1 MTELELQ
8 LQEEVNRLNA
18 QLDGEGTRLIQ
29 CRAQVESLEKQCQA
43 MRECSNF
50 LWTIICSA
58 GGGDWS
64 KESDDWQ
71 KAACL
76 GREQYHAILS
86 TTASRDYKIAREHQQ
101 ALLKMAQLPPL
112 TCIKCGDGRTPL
124 YCLNCANEQLESA
137 LSQRQDQLRVA
148 LDQITELTRQRDVFF
163 ARVKALESAAA
174 VPKPEEAK

>member
-86 TTASRDYKIAREHQQ
+86 TTASRDYK
-101 ALLKMAQLPPL
+101 
-112 TCIKCGDGRTPL
+112 
-124 YCLNCANEQLESA
+124 S
-137 LSQRQDQLRVA
+137 
-148 LDQITELTRQRDVFF
+148 
-163 ARVKALESAAA
+163 
-174 VPKPEEAK
+174 PEEVKQMIEVCRKAINALRDCDYWRSQLNMPEAFYQSLGVTSMCGHTEEK